1 MHPEPL
7 SLCNKIDTIDANVIS
22 NCSHNTQTRIR
33 QTAEKVV
40 NVDET
45 GLYDLLQKLQPST
58 V

>member
-1 MHPEPL
+1 
-7 SLCNKIDTIDANVIS
+7 SLYNKIDTIDANVIS

-33 QTAEKVV
+33 QATEKVV

-58 V
+58 A

>member
-7 SLCNKIDTIDANVIS
+7 SLYNKTNTINADVIS

-33 QTAEKVV
+33 QAVEKVV

-45 GLYDLLQKLQPST
+45 GLYDILQKLQPICA
-58 V
+58 